1 MFIVPNRRPIRQR
14 LAHTARRIALVAAVR
29 VLDRLEAAAGEQTTP
44 AAPALVEAAAPAVET
59 TPAGPVLLAAA
70 ELPSVE
76 TIEAAAA
83 EYADAAEQ
91 ARQGDRGK
99 RRARKLLDLLPAGTY
114 GRATVERITSARQT
128 PDMDEITRVFAELG
142 RDVPMRPVADS
153 LRVTLTPAAV
163 EAVAVAA

>member
-14 LAHTARRIALVAAVR
+14 LAHTARRIALVAAIR
-29 VLDRLEAAAGEQTTP
+29 VLDRLEAVAGEQTTP
-44 AAPALVEAAAPAVET
+44 AGPA
-59 TPAGPVLLAAA
+59 LLAAA